1 MANPFAPRAAAA
13 LLAGLAA
20 LPAAFAPPAL
30 AAPAAS
36 PAIPQDKFRQ
46 LEEILPTPNG
56 FRTASG
62 APGPQYWQQRV
73 DYDMDIEID
82 DEAQILRGSEKI
94 RYTNNSPDPLGYL
107 WVQLDQNILAP
118 DAAGARSEEAPDFAK
133 LPYRSLSRLLYLEQF
148 HGGVKVARVADA
160 AGKSLPH
167 VIVGTNMRID
177 LAQPLR
183 PGQTFAFAIDWSY
196 PINDAIVAPTRS
208 GYEYFP
214 KDGNYLYEMAQFF
227 PRLAAYTD
235 VTGWQHKQF
244 LGRGEFTLEFGDYKA
259 RITVPNDHVVA
270 ASGVLQ
276 NPQEVLSAQQR
287 QRLEDAKSAKAPVF
301 VVTPE
306 EAEANEKSKPS
317 GKKTWVFHADNVRDF
332 AFATS
337 RKFVWDAWQ
346 HDSGGK
352 KVMAMSFYP
361 KEAVALWSRYST
373 QAIVHTLNVYSRYT
387 FDFPYP
393 TAISVNG
400 PVRGME
406 YPMICFN
413 GPRNQEDGTYWAQP
427 TEDEARRY
435 AKYPLLTVIIH
446 EVGHNYFPM
455 IVNSDERQWTWLDEG
470 INTFLQFL
478 AEQEWEEGF
487 PSRRGEAADI
497 VEYMTSEGQVP
508 IMTDSD
514 SLLQFASN
522 SYAKPG
528 TALNI
533 LRETI
538 LGRELFDFAF
548 REYAR
553 RWKFK
558 RPMPADFFRTLEDA
572 SGVDLDWFWH
582 GWFYTNDHVDIS
594 LDAVQLYTVDTRDP
608 VIEKARQKAE
618 DHGRPR
624 SVTVERNQGMPRRAD
639 QVPELKDFYNSYD
652 PYAVTERDKAE
663 FEKLL
668 GELEGYEKDLLK
680 TEAKFYVLEFSN
692 QGGLVMPILL
702 DIDYADGSSEKL
714 TLPAEIWRYHPDK
727 VKKLLIRQKEIQKV
741 EVDRQRQTADTNTA
755 NNSWPAR
762 VEPTRFQLFK
772 EKLPPNPMRDAKEE
786 AEKAK
791 GEAPPPPESPAKTGG
806 GEQK

>member
-1 MANPFAPRAAAA
+1 MANPFAPRAAAV
-13 LLAGLAA
+13 LLLTLAA
-20 LPAAFAPPAL
+20 NLSSPAL
-30 AAPAAS
+30 AAPAS
-36 PAIPQDKFRQ
+36 NPAIPQDKFRQ

-73 DYDMDIEID
+73 DYDMDLEID
-82 DEAQILRGSEKI
+82 DLGQVLKGREKI

-118 DAAGARSEEAPDFAK
+118 DAAGARTEEAPDFDK
-133 LPYRSLSRLLYLEQF
+133 MPYRTLSRLLYLEQF
-148 HGGVKVARVADA
+148 KGGVTVSKVADG
-160 AGKSLPH
+160 AGQPLPH

-177 LAQPLR
+177 LAQPIR

-208 GYEYFP
+208 GYEFFP

-259 RITVPNDHVVA
+259 RITVPDDHVVA

-276 NPQEVLSAQQR
+276 NPQEVLSEKQRERLRQAQG
-287 QRLEDAKSAKAPVF
+287 AKAPVF

-306 EAEANEKSKPS
+306 EAEANEKNKPR
-317 GKKTWVFHADNVRDF
+317 GKKTWVFQADNVRDF

-361 KEAVALWSRYST
+361 KEAVVLWSKYST

-413 GPRNQEDGTYWAQP
+413 GPRNQEDGTYWASP
-427 TEDEARRY
+427 MEDEARRY

-478 AEQEWEEGF
+478 AEQEWEEGY

-497 VEYMTSEGQVP
+497 VEYMTSAEQVP

-528 TALNI
+528 TALNV
-533 LRETI
+533 LRETV

-594 LDAVQLYTVDTRDP
+594 LDGVKLYTVDTRDP
-608 VIEKARQKAE
+608 VIEKARQKAQ
-618 DHGRPR
+618 DDGRPK
-624 SVTVERNQGMPRRAD
+624 SVTVERNTEMVRRAD
-639 QVPELKDFYNSYD
+639 EVPDLKDFYNSYD
-652 PYAVTERDKAE
+652 PYTVTEKDKAD

-692 QGGLVMPILL
+692 KGGLVMPILL

-714 TLPAEIWRYHPDK
+714 SLPAEIWRYHPEH
-727 VKKLLIRQKEIQKV
+727 VKKLLIRQKEIKSI
-741 EVDRQRQTADTNTA
+741 EVDRQRQTADSDTG
-755 NNSWPAR
+755 NNSWPAKAS
-762 VEPTRFQLFK
+762 PTRFQLFK
-772 EKLPPNPMRDAKEE
+772 DKLPPNPMRDAKEA
-786 AEKAK
+786 AEKAAK
-791 GEAPPPPESPAKTGG
+791 EGAEPLESPAKTGG
-806 GEQK
+806 GER

>member
-1 MANPFAPRAAAA
+1 M
-13 LLAGLAA
+13 
-20 LPAAFAPPAL
+20 
-30 AAPAAS
+30 
-36 PAIPQDKFRQ
+36 
-46 LEEILPTPNG
+46 
-56 FRTASG
+56 
-62 APGPQYWQQRV
+62 
-73 DYDMDIEID
+73 
-82 DEAQILRGSEKI
+82 
-94 RYTNNSPDPLGYL
+94 
-107 WVQLDQNILAP
+107 
-118 DAAGARSEEAPDFAK
+118 
-133 LPYRSLSRLLYLEQF
+133 
-148 HGGVKVARVADA
+148 
-160 AGKSLPH
+160 
-167 VIVGTNMRID
+167 
-177 LAQPLR
+177 
-183 PGQTFAFAIDWSY
+183 
-196 PINDAIVAPTRS
+196 
-208 GYEYFP
+208 
-214 KDGNYLYEMAQFF
+214 
-227 PRLAAYTD
+227 
-235 VTGWQHKQF
+235 
-244 LGRGEFTLEFGDYKA
+244 
-259 RITVPNDHVVA
+259 
-270 ASGVLQ
+270 
-276 NPQEVLSAQQR
+276 
-287 QRLEDAKSAKAPVF
+287 
-301 VVTPE
+301 
-306 EAEANEKSKPS
+306 
-317 GKKTWVFHADNVRDF
+317 RDF

-346 HDSGGK
+346 HDTGSR

-413 GPRNQEDGTYWAQP
+413 GPRNQEDGTYWASP
-427 TEDEARRY
+427 KEDEARKY

-478 AEQEWEEGF
+478 AEQEWEENY

-533 LRETI
+533 LRETV

-548 REYAR
+548 RQYAQ

-594 LDAVQLYTVDTRDP
+594 LDAVRLYTVDSRDP
-608 VIEKARQKAE
+608 VIEKSRQKAE
-618 DHGRPR
+618 EDARPH
-624 SVTVERNQGMPRRAD
+624 SVTVERNAEMVHRAD
-639 QVPELKDFYNSYD
+639 VVPELKDFYNTYD
-652 PYAVTERDKAE
+652 PHAVTQKDRDE
-663 FEKLL
+663 FDKLL
-668 GELEGYEKDLLK
+668 GELEGFEMDLLK

-692 QGGLVMPILL
+692 KGGLVMPILL
-702 DIDYADGSSEKL
+702 DIDYADGTSEESL
-714 TLPAEIWRYHPDK
+714 HLPAEIWRYHPDK
-727 VKKLLIRQKEIQKV
+727 VKKLLIRQKEIKSV
-741 EVDRQRQTADTNTA
+741 EIDRQRQTADSDTG
-755 NNSWPAR
+755 NNAWPAKST
-762 VEPTRFQLFK
+762 PTRFQLFK
-772 EKLPPNPMRDAKEE
+772 DKLPPNPMRDAKEA
-786 AEKAK
+786 AEKA
-791 GEAPPPPESPAKTGG
+791 EAEEAAPLNRRPSRRLGTVNRRALLLGLGAALLLAGPAAAHPYSTSRAEVDWNEKTARFEVSLAVLPEELVQMVGSERKG
-806 GEQK
+806 GEPFRLEATEACDAEIAAYLRKPLRDGLAWRRAGAARMGRQGGRLRGDLALLRAGLRRSRRRSSRG